1 MNGRETYQKILET
14 AYELF
19 ATQGYEKTSLSMISN
34 RVGISKPAL
43 YYHFSSKAAL
53 FEVLYVYLIEGMKS
67 EYRIGQ
73 WPGEKASLIQFL
85 IDKGFSDIAYL
96 EEKPA
101 FPSIIRQYSLLG
113 KRSETIR
120 RLTQGLQETVRNYYV
135 DLMAHAVKLGLVDPE
150 ESGTLAEL
158 LILMDG
164 GILEKSEELELQDLK
179 AMWATFI
186 RKILD

>member
-1 MNGRETYQKILET
+1 MKGSETYQRILET

-19 ATQGYEKTSLSMISN
+19 AGQGYEKTSLAMISN

-43 YYHFSSKAAL
+43 YYHFTSKEAL
-53 FEVLYVYLIEGMKS
+53 FEVLYVHLIEGMKK

-73 WPGEKASLIQFL
+73 WPGDKASLIQFL
-85 IDKGFSDIAYL
+85 IDKGYSDIAYL

-101 FPSIIRQYSLLG
+101 FPSILRQYSLLG

-120 RLTQGLQETVRNYYV
+120 RLTRDLEEAVRSYYV
-135 DLMAHAVKLGLVDPE
+135 DLMAHAVSLGLVDQE
-150 ESGTLAEL
+150 DSGTLVEL

-164 GILEKSEELELQDLK
+164 GILEKSEELGMTDLK

-186 RKILD
+186 RKMLG